1 MLNATIAR
9 DEDFLPHQMPLY
21 WDFSFLERT
30 PLVERIRLLVLTVES
45 QPNFFKLK
53 LPYERTRDHFAY
65 SIGYIRTYDPNAR
78 VNLDRLYHET
88 IHKLKAL
95 VDLAEKLAA
104 EERRRNKE
112 SEGVITTSQQERTC
126 DLGDYMTNWLGENWI
141 NPYPDETVL
150 QTLARDCG
158 TTPTVVSNWLIN
170 ARTRK
175 WRPAIMQAF
184 DLNRPAEFLLENSIN
199 IFLGAPIR
207 TLESTVEHSRHA

>member
-1 MLNATIAR
+1 
-9 DEDFLPHQMPLY
+9 MPLY
-21 WDFSFLERT
+21 WDFYFLERT
-30 PLVERIRLLVLTVES
+30 PSVERIRLLVLTVES

-65 SIGYIRTYDPNAR
+65 SVGYIRTYDPNAR
-78 VNLDRLYHET
+78 VNLDRLYHES
-88 IHKLKAL
+88 IHKLIAL
-95 VDLAEKLAA
+95 VDLAEKLEA
-104 EERRRNKE
+104 EEKRRKE
-112 SEGVITTSQQERTC
+112 WEGVSQELPC

-175 WRPAIMQAF
+175 WRPAIKQAF
-184 DLNRPAEFLLENSIN
+184 DLNRPAEFLLEDSIN
-199 IFLGAPIR
+199 IFLGTPIR
-207 TLESTVEHSRHA
+207 TPESNVERARHG